1 MSEPHPS
8 PAQPRRARIAALR
21 TRFWAVAIALF
32 VAVWIALLIQLTTGH
47 DPALAKQSTTGAQT
61 SDAGT
66 SSNAGT
72 SSSAGTTSSGS
83 SNSSSSGVSPVT
95 TRQS

>member
-66 SSNAGT
+66 SS
-72 SSSAGTTSSGS
+72 SAGTTSSGS